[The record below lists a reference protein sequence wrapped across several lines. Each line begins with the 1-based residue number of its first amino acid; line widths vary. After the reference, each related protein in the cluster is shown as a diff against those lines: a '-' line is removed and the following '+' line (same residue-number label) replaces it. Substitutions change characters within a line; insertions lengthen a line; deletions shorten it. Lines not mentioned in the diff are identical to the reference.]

1 MANTFTITISAV
13 DKASATLRKVN
24 DSVSRM
30 TRPFEEVGKSFKSLG
45 RELGFERIGKNL
57 TNIGRE
63 ASGAARGIGNIVA
76 PMAAITGIGS
86 VAGVAALAVNWAKLG
101 RSIDSSA
108 HGIGISADQ
117 LQTFQGAAKMVGI
130 DTELA
135 TGSLN
140 SLATTMQ
147 DAQWGRNQGAL
158 LMLNK
163 LGIGLKKAKDG
174 SWDVVGEYKAIANAI
189 ASQKSPQ
196 VQALIA
202 NNLGL
207 GGMLPFLREGAA
219 GIERYEAMVKRLGYV
234 MSDDAVK
241 RGKEFSQSLSGLN
254 LVIDGT
260 KNAIGDKLIPVMK
273 PLVDQFTNW
282 LAVNRDLIA
291 SDIGEWA
298 KGFAIWINK
307 VDWKKIGDGIIN
319 FGKGVGKVV
328 EWLGGWENAA
338 ILVIGVMN
346 AGLIGSVL
354 SLGVTLLR
362 GGAGILAFTKLLL
375 GWEAAAVAAGAAT
388 SIAGAAGA
396 GVAGAGAASGA
407 VLGGSGVAGA
417 AGAGAGVG
425 IGASLVGL
433 ASMVYS
439 PTLNDGEDKEV
450 ARIRRAQGLPEKS
463 PSEVLSSAWKA
474 KGGINEDST
483 KHSMQFFQDKGWT
496 KEQAAGITAN
506 LGLES
511 NFDPAAVG
519 DSGRAYGIA
528 QWHDFRQKEFAKWA
542 GKPIKNSTLDE
553 QLGFVHYE
561 LTKGG
566 ETTAG
571 EALRATKTAAAAGD
585 VVTRKYERPADMVG
599 DAAKRAAVAE
609 ILASSAVSISKPS
622 PTPGSLPASTPSG
635 ASTALPAP
643 VLMPVPVASPAVTP
657 IPAPT
662 PVRAPEGPYTQG
674 AAQASSNGSV
684 KVEIEHKNA
693 PEGLK
698 TKVKSD
704 GNVQASSRIA
714 YSGLGAIA

>member
-1 MANTFTITISAV
+1 MANTFTITINAV
-13 DKASATLRKVN
+13 DKASATVRKVN

-63 ASGAARGIGNIVA
+63 AGGAARSISNIVA

-101 RSIDSSA
+101 RSIDNSA
-108 HGIGISADQ
+108 HGIGISAGQ

-135 TGSLN
+135 TDSLS

-207 GGMLPFLREGAA
+207 SGMLPFLREGAA
-219 GIERYEAMVKRLGYV
+219 GIERYEATVKRLGYV
-234 MSDDAVK
+234 MSDDAVQ
-241 RGKEFSQSLSGLN
+241 RGKEFSQSLAGLN
-254 LVIDGT
+254 IVIDGT
-260 KNAIGDKLIPVMK
+260 KNSIGDKLIPVMK
-273 PLVDQFTNW
+273 PLLDQFTNW

-291 SDIGEWA
+291 NDIGEWA
-298 KGFAIWINK
+298 KGFAVWINK
-307 VDWKKIGDGIIN
+307 VDWKKIGEGIVN

-354 SLGVTLLR
+354 SLGVTLVR
-362 GGAGILAFTKLLL
+362 GGAGVLAFTKLLL
-375 GWEAAAVAAGAAT
+375 GWEAAAIAAGAAT
-388 SIAGAAGA
+388 GTAGAVG
-396 GVAGAGAASGA
+396 AGAGAS
-407 VLGGSGVAGA
+407 V
-417 AGAGAGVG
+417 GAGAVG
-425 IGASLVGL
+425 IGATLAAGGVGL
-433 ASMVYS
+433 AALAYS
-439 PTLNDGEDKEV
+439 SSLNDGEDKEI
-450 ARIRRAQGLPEKS
+450 ARIRRAQGLPEVS
-463 PSEVLSSAWKA
+463 DSEILSSAFKGR
-474 KGGINEDST
+474 GGINEEAT
-483 KHSMQFFQDKGWT
+483 GRSMAFFQGKGWT
-496 KEQAAGITAN
+496 KEQAAGISAN

-511 NFDPAAVG
+511 NFNPAAVG
-519 DSGRAYGIA
+519 DSGRAYGAA
-528 QWHDFRQKEFAKWA
+528 QWHESRQQQFAKWA
-542 GKPIKNSTLDE
+542 GKPMQGSSLDE

-561 LTKGG
+561 LTQGQEQG
-566 ETTAG
+566 
-571 EALRATKTAAAAGD
+571 AGD
-585 VVTRKYERPADMVG
+585 LLRRAKSAREAGDIVSRKYERPADADG

-609 ILASSAVSISKPS
+609 VIANRVPAPS
-622 PTPGSLPASTPSG
+622 PAPA
-635 ASTALPAP
+635 
-643 VLMPVPVASPAVTP
+643 
-657 IPAPT
+657 
-662 PVRAPEGPYTQG
+662 GPYSQG
-674 AAQASSNGSV
+674 AAQQNGGSV

-714 YSGLGAIA
+714 YSGMGAIA

>member
-1 MANTFTITISAV
+1 MANTFTITINAV
-13 DKASATLRKVN
+13 DKASATVRKVN

-63 ASGAARGIGNIVA
+63 AGGAARSINNIVA

-108 HGIGISADQ
+108 HGIGISAGQ

-219 GIERYEAMVKRLGYV
+219 GIERYEATVKRLGYV
-234 MSDDAVK
+234 MGDDAVQ
-241 RGKEFSQSLSGLN
+241 RGKEFSQSLAGLN
-254 LVIDGT
+254 IVIDGT
-260 KNAIGDKLIPVMK
+260 KNSIGDKLIPVMK

-291 SDIGEWA
+291 NDIGEWA
-298 KGFAIWINK
+298 KGFAVWINK
-307 VDWKKIGDGIIN
+307 VEWKKIDDGIVN

-338 ILVIGVMN
+338 ILVVGVMN
-346 AGLIGSVL
+346 AGLIGSVI
-354 SLGVTLLR
+354 SLGVTLVR
-362 GGAGILAFTKLLL
+362 GGAGVLAFTKLLL
-375 GWEAAAVAAGAAT
+375 GWEAAAIAAGAAT
-388 SIAGAAGA
+388 GTAGAVG
-396 GVAGAGAASGA
+396 AGAGAS
-407 VLGGSGVAGA
+407 V
-417 AGAGAGVG
+417 GAGAGG
-425 IGASLVGL
+425 IGASLAAGGVGL
-433 ASMVYS
+433 AALLYS
-439 PTLNDGEDKEV
+439 SSLNDGEDKEI
-450 ARIRRAQGLPEKS
+450 ARIRRAQGLPEIS
-463 PSEVLSSAWKA
+463 DSEILSRAFKGR
-474 KGGINEDST
+474 GGINEEAT
-483 KHSMQFFQDKGWT
+483 GRSMAFFQGKGWT
-496 KEQAAGITAN
+496 KEQAAGISAN

-511 NFDPAAVG
+511 NFNPAAVG
-519 DSGRAYGIA
+519 DSGRAYGAA
-528 QWHDFRQKEFAKWA
+528 QWHESRQQQFAKWA
-542 GKPIKNSTLDE
+542 GKPMHGSSLDE

-561 LTKGG
+561 LTQGQEQG
-566 ETTAG
+566 
-571 EALRATKTAAAAGD
+571 AGD
-585 VVTRKYERPADMVG
+585 LLRRAKSAREAGDIVSRKYERPADADG

-609 ILASSAVSISKPS
+609 VIANRVPAPS
-622 PTPGSLPASTPSG
+622 PAPA
-635 ASTALPAP
+635 
-643 VLMPVPVASPAVTP
+643 
-657 IPAPT
+657 
-662 PVRAPEGPYTQG
+662 GPYSQG
-674 AAQASSNGSV
+674 GAQQNGGSV

-714 YSGLGAIA
+714 YSGMGAIA

>member
-13 DKASATLRKVN
+13 DKASATVRKVN

-63 ASGAARGIGNIVA
+63 AGGAARSISNIVA

-101 RSIDSSA
+101 RSIDNSA
-108 HGIGISADQ
+108 HGIGISAGQ

-219 GIERYEAMVKRLGYV
+219 GIERYEATVKRLGYV
-234 MSDDAVK
+234 MGDDAVQ
-241 RGKEFSQSLSGLN
+241 RGKEFSQSLAGLN
-254 LVIDGT
+254 IVIDGT
-260 KNAIGDKLIPVMK
+260 KNSIGDKLIPVMK

-298 KGFAIWINK
+298 KGFAVWINK
-307 VDWKKIGDGIIN
+307 VEWKKIGDGIIN

-328 EWLGGWENAA
+328 DWLGGWENAA

-354 SLGVTLLR
+354 SLGVTLVR
-362 GGAGILAFTKLLL
+362 GGAGVLAFTKLLL
-375 GWEAAAVAAGAAT
+375 GWESAAIAAGAAT
-388 SIAGAAGA
+388 GTAGAVG
-396 GVAGAGAASGA
+396 AGAGAS
-407 VLGGSGVAGA
+407 V
-417 AGAGAGVG
+417 GAGAVG
-425 IGASLVGL
+425 IGATLAAGGVGL
-433 ASMVYS
+433 AALAYS
-439 PTLNDGEDKEV
+439 SSLNDGEDKEI
-450 ARIRRAQGLPEKS
+450 ARIRRAQGLPEVS
-463 PSEVLSSAWKA
+463 DSEILSGAFKGR
-474 KGGINEDST
+474 GGINEEAT
-483 KHSMQFFQDKGWT
+483 GRSMAFFQGKGWT
-496 KEQAAGITAN
+496 KEQAAGISAN

-511 NFDPAAVG
+511 NFNPAAVG
-519 DSGRAYGIA
+519 DSGRAYGA
-528 QWHDFRQKEFAKWA
+528 GQWHESRQQQFAKWA
-542 GKPIKNSTLDE
+542 GKPMQGSSLDE

-561 LTKGG
+561 LTQGQEQG
-566 ETTAG
+566 
-571 EALRATKTAAAAGD
+571 AGD
-585 VVTRKYERPADMVG
+585 LLRRAKSARDAGDIVSRKYERPADADG

-609 ILASSAVSISKPS
+609 VIANRVPAPS
-622 PTPGSLPASTPSG
+622 PAPA
-635 ASTALPAP
+635 
-643 VLMPVPVASPAVTP
+643 
-657 IPAPT
+657 
-662 PVRAPEGPYTQG
+662 GPYSQG
-674 AAQASSNGSV
+674 AAQQNGGSV

-714 YSGLGAIA
+714 YSGMGAIA

>member
-1 MANTFTITISAV
+1 MANTFTITINAV
-13 DKASATLRKVN
+13 DKASATVRKVN

-30 TRPFEEVGKSFKSLG
+30 TRHFEEVGKSFKSLG

-63 ASGAARGIGNIVA
+63 AGGAARSIGNIVA

-108 HGIGISADQ
+108 RGIGVSADQ

-174 SWDVVGEYKAIANAI
+174 SWDVVGEYKAIAIAI

-219 GIERYEAMVKRLGYV
+219 GIERYEATVKRLGYV
-234 MSDDAVK
+234 MSDDAVQ
-241 RGKEFSQSLSGLN
+241 RGKEFSQSLAGLN
-254 LVIDGT
+254 IVIDGT

-298 KGFAIWINK
+298 KGFAVWINK
-307 VDWKKIGDGIIN
+307 VEWKKIGDGIIN

-328 EWLGGWENAA
+328 DWLGGWENAA

-354 SLGVTLLR
+354 SLGVTLVR
-362 GGAGILAFTKLLL
+362 GGAGVLAFTKLLL
-375 GWEAAAVAAGAAT
+375 GWESAAIAAGAAT
-388 SIAGAAGA
+388 TTAGAAGA
-396 GVAGAGAASGA
+396 GVGGGAAVG
-407 VLGGSGVAGA
+407 AGA
-417 AGAGAGVG
+417 AGAAGTGLGAWLAAAAAGV
-425 IGASLVGL
+425 A
-433 ASMVYS
+433 AMVYS
-439 PTLNDGEDKEV
+439 PSLNDGESKEI
-450 ARIRRAQGLPEKS
+450 ARIRRAQGLPEVS
-463 PSEVLSSAWKA
+463 DSEIVSGAF
-474 KGGINEDST
+474 KGRGDINEEAIGR
-483 KHSMQFFQDKGWT
+483 SMAFFQGKGWT
-496 KEQAAGITAN
+496 KEQAAGISAN

-511 NFDPAAVG
+511 NFNPAAVG
-519 DSGRAYGIA
+519 DSGRAYGAA
-528 QWHDFRQKEFAKWA
+528 QWHESRQQQFAKWA
-542 GKPIKNSTLDE
+542 GKPMQGSSLDE

-561 LTKGG
+561 LTQGQEQG
-566 ETTAG
+566 
-571 EALRATKTAAAAGD
+571 AGD
-585 VVTRKYERPADMVG
+585 LLRRAKSAREAGDIVSRKYERPADADG

-609 ILASSAVSISKPS
+609 VIANRVPAPS
-622 PTPGSLPASTPSG
+622 PAPA
-635 ASTALPAP
+635 
-643 VLMPVPVASPAVTP
+643 
-657 IPAPT
+657 
-662 PVRAPEGPYTQG
+662 GPYSQG
-674 AAQASSNGSV
+674 AAQQNGGSV

-693 PEGLK
+693 PDGLK

-714 YSGLGAIA
+714 YSGMGAIA

>member
-13 DKASATLRKVN
+13 DKASATVRKVN

-63 ASGAARGIGNIVA
+63 AGGAARSISNIVA

-101 RSIDSSA
+101 RSIDNSA
-108 HGIGISADQ
+108 HGIGISAGQ

-207 GGMLPFLREGAA
+207 GGMLSFLREGAA
-219 GIERYEAMVKRLGYV
+219 GIERYEATVKRLGYV
-234 MSDDAVK
+234 MSDDAVQ
-241 RGKEFSQSLSGLN
+241 RGKEFSQSLAGLN
-254 LVIDGT
+254 IVIDGT
-260 KNAIGDKLIPVMK
+260 KNSIGDKLIPVMK
-273 PLVDQFTNW
+273 PLVDQFTSW

-291 SDIGEWA
+291 NDIGEWA
-298 KGFAIWINK
+298 KGFAVWINK
-307 VDWKKIGDGIIN
+307 VEWKKIGDGIVN

-346 AGLIGSVL
+346 AGLIGSVI
-354 SLGVTLLR
+354 SLGVTLVR
-362 GGAGILAFTKLLL
+362 GGAGVLAFTKLLL

-388 SIAGAAGA
+388 GTAGAVG
-396 GVAGAGAASGA
+396 AGAGAS
-407 VLGGSGVAGA
+407 AGA
-417 AGAGAGVG
+417 VG
-425 IGASLVGL
+425 IGATLAAGGVGL
-433 ASMVYS
+433 AALAYS
-439 PTLNDGEDKEV
+439 SSLNDGEDKEI
-450 ARIRRAQGLPEKS
+450 ARIRRAQGLPEVS
-463 PSEVLSSAWKA
+463 DSEILSGAFKGR
-474 KGGINEDST
+474 GGINEEAT
-483 KHSMQFFQDKGWT
+483 GRSMAFFQGKGWT
-496 KEQAAGITAN
+496 KEQAAGISAN

-511 NFDPAAVG
+511 NFNPAAVG
-519 DSGRAYGIA
+519 DSGRAYGAA
-528 QWHDFRQKEFAKWA
+528 QWHESRQQQFAKWA
-542 GKPIKNSTLDE
+542 GKPMQGSSLDE

-561 LTKGG
+561 LTQGQEQG
-566 ETTAG
+566 
-571 EALRATKTAAAAGD
+571 AGD
-585 VVTRKYERPADMVG
+585 LLRRAKSAREAGDIVSRKYERPADADG

-609 ILASSAVSISKPS
+609 VIANRVPAPS
-622 PTPGSLPASTPSG
+622 PAPA
-635 ASTALPAP
+635 
-643 VLMPVPVASPAVTP
+643 
-657 IPAPT
+657 
-662 PVRAPEGPYTQG
+662 GPYSQG
-674 AAQASSNGSV
+674 AAQQNGGSV

-714 YSGLGAIA
+714 YSGMGAIA

>member
-1 MANTFTITISAV
+1 MANTFTITINAV
-13 DKASATLRKVN
+13 DKASATVRKVN

-63 ASGAARGIGNIVA
+63 AGGAARSIGNIVA

-101 RSIDSSA
+101 RSIDNSA
-108 HGIGISADQ
+108 HGIGISAGQ

-219 GIERYEAMVKRLGYV
+219 GIERYEATVKRLGYV
-234 MSDDAVK
+234 MGDDAVQ
-241 RGKEFSQSLSGLN
+241 RGKEFSQSLAGLN
-254 LVIDGT
+254 IVIDGT
-260 KNAIGDKLIPVMK
+260 KNSIGDKLIPVMK

-291 SDIGEWA
+291 NDIGEWA
-298 KGFAIWINK
+298 KGFAVWINK
-307 VDWKKIGDGIIN
+307 VEWKKIGDGIIN

-346 AGLIGSVL
+346 AGLIGSVV
-354 SLGVTLLR
+354 SLGVTLVR
-362 GGAGILAFTKLLL
+362 GGAGVVAFTKLLL
-375 GWEAAAVAAGAAT
+375 GWESAAIAAGAAT
-388 SIAGAAGA
+388 GTAGAVG
-396 GVAGAGAASGA
+396 AGAGAS
-407 VLGGSGVAGA
+407 V
-417 AGAGAGVG
+417 GAGAVG
-425 IGASLVGL
+425 IGATLAAGGVGL
-433 ASMVYS
+433 AALAYS
-439 PTLNDGEDKEV
+439 SSLNDGEDKEI
-450 ARIRRAQGLPEKS
+450 ARIRRAQGLPEVS
-463 PSEVLSSAWKA
+463 DSEVLSSAFKGR
-474 KGGINEDST
+474 GGINEEAT
-483 KHSMQFFQDKGWT
+483 GRSMAFFQGKGWT
-496 KEQAAGITAN
+496 KEQAAGISAN

-511 NFDPAAVG
+511 NFNPAAVG
-519 DSGRAYGIA
+519 DGGRAYGAA
-528 QWHDFRQKEFAKWA
+528 QWHESRQQQFAKWA
-542 GKPIKNSTLDE
+542 GKPMQGSSLDE

-561 LTKGG
+561 LTQGQEQG
-566 ETTAG
+566 
-571 EALRATKTAAAAGD
+571 AGD
-585 VVTRKYERPADMVG
+585 LLRRAKSAREAGDIVSRKYERPADADG

-609 ILASSAVSISKPS
+609 VIANRVPAPS
-622 PTPGSLPASTPSG
+622 PAPA
-635 ASTALPAP
+635 
-643 VLMPVPVASPAVTP
+643 
-657 IPAPT
+657 
-662 PVRAPEGPYTQG
+662 GPYSQG
-674 AAQASSNGSV
+674 AAQQNGGSV

-714 YSGLGAIA
+714 YSGMGAVA

>member
-1 MANTFTITISAV
+1 MANTFTITINAV
-13 DKASATLRKVN
+13 DKASATVRKVN

-63 ASGAARGIGNIVA
+63 AGGAARSISNIVA

-101 RSIDSSA
+101 RSIDNSA
-108 HGIGISADQ
+108 HGIGISAGQ

-219 GIERYEAMVKRLGYV
+219 GIERYEATVKRLGYV
-234 MSDDAVK
+234 MSDDAVQ
-241 RGKEFSQSLSGLN
+241 RGKEFSQSLAGLN
-254 LVIDGT
+254 IVIDGT
-260 KNAIGDKLIPVMK
+260 KNSIGDKLIPVMK

-298 KGFAIWINK
+298 KGFAVWINK
-307 VDWKKIGDGIIN
+307 VEWKKIGDGIIN

-328 EWLGGWENAA
+328 DWLGGWENAA

-354 SLGVTLLR
+354 SLGVTLVR
-362 GGAGILAFTKLLL
+362 GGAGVLAFTKLLL
-375 GWEAAAVAAGAAT
+375 GWEAAATAAGAAT
-388 SIAGAAGA
+388 VTAGTVG
-396 GVAGAGAASGA
+396 AGAGAS
-407 VLGGSGVAGA
+407 V
-417 AGAGAGVG
+417 GAGAVGVG
-425 IGASLVGL
+425 ATLAAGGVGL
-433 ASMVYS
+433 AALVYS
-439 PTLNDGEDKEV
+439 SSLNDGEDKEIS
-450 ARIRRAQGLPEKS
+450 RIRRAQGLPEVS
-463 PSEVLSSAWKA
+463 DSEILSSAFKGR
-474 KGGINEDST
+474 GGINEEAT
-483 KHSMQFFQDKGWT
+483 GRSMAFFQGKGWT
-496 KEQAAGITAN
+496 KEQAAGISAN

-511 NFDPAAVG
+511 NFNPAAVG
-519 DSGRAYGIA
+519 DSGRAYGAA
-528 QWHDFRQKEFAKWA
+528 QWHESRQQQFAKWA
-542 GKPIKNSTLDE
+542 GKPMQGSSLDE

-561 LTKGG
+561 LTQGQEQG
-566 ETTAG
+566 
-571 EALRATKTAAAAGD
+571 AGD
-585 VVTRKYERPADMVG
+585 LLRRAKSAREAGDIVSRKYERPADADG
-599 DAAKRAAVAE
+599 DAAKRAAVADV
-609 ILASSAVSISKPS
+609 IANR
-622 PTPGSLPASTPSG
+622 LPV
-635 ASTALPAP
+635 PAP
-643 VLMPVPVASPAVTP
+643 APA
-657 IPAPT
+657 
-662 PVRAPEGPYTQG
+662 GPYSQG
-674 AAQASSNGSV
+674 AAQQNGGSV
-684 KVEIEHKNA
+684 KVDIELKNA
-693 PEGLK
+693 PEGSK

-714 YSGLGAIA
+714 YSGMGAIA

>member
-13 DKASATLRKVN
+13 DKASATVRKVN

-63 ASGAARGIGNIVA
+63 AGGAARSISNIVA

-101 RSIDSSA
+101 RSIDNSA
-108 HGIGISADQ
+108 HGIGISAGQ

-219 GIERYEAMVKRLGYV
+219 GIERYEATVKRLGYV
-234 MSDDAVK
+234 MSDDAVQ
-241 RGKEFSQSLSGLN
+241 RGKEFSQSLAGLN
-254 LVIDGT
+254 IVIDGT
-260 KNAIGDKLIPVMK
+260 KNSIGDKLIPVMK
-273 PLVDQFTNW
+273 PLVDQFTSW

-291 SDIGEWA
+291 NDIGEWA
-298 KGFAIWINK
+298 KGFAVWINK
-307 VDWKKIGDGIIN
+307 VEWKKIGDGIVN

-346 AGLIGSVL
+346 AGLIGSVI
-354 SLGVTLLR
+354 SLGVTLVR
-362 GGAGILAFTKLLL
+362 GGAGVLAFTKLLL

-388 SIAGAAGA
+388 GTAGAVG
-396 GVAGAGAASGA
+396 AGAGAS
-407 VLGGSGVAGA
+407 AGA
-417 AGAGAGVG
+417 VG
-425 IGASLVGL
+425 IGATLAAGGVGL
-433 ASMVYS
+433 AALAYS
-439 PTLNDGEDKEV
+439 SSLNDGEDKEI
-450 ARIRRAQGLPEKS
+450 ARIRRAQGLPEVS
-463 PSEVLSSAWKA
+463 DSEILSGAFKGR
-474 KGGINEDST
+474 GGINEEAT
-483 KHSMQFFQDKGWT
+483 GRSMAFFQGKGWT
-496 KEQAAGITAN
+496 KEQAAGISAN

-511 NFDPAAVG
+511 NFNPAAVG
-519 DSGRAYGIA
+519 DSGRAYGAA
-528 QWHDFRQKEFAKWA
+528 QWHESRQQQFAKWA
-542 GKPIKNSTLDE
+542 GKPMQGSSLDE

-561 LTKGG
+561 LTQGQEQG
-566 ETTAG
+566 
-571 EALRATKTAAAAGD
+571 AGD
-585 VVTRKYERPADMVG
+585 LLRRAKSAREAGDIVSRKYERPADADG

-609 ILASSAVSISKPS
+609 VIANRVPAPS
-622 PTPGSLPASTPSG
+622 PAPA
-635 ASTALPAP
+635 
-643 VLMPVPVASPAVTP
+643 
-657 IPAPT
+657 
-662 PVRAPEGPYTQG
+662 GPYSQG
-674 AAQASSNGSV
+674 AAQQNGGSV

-714 YSGLGAIA
+714 YSGMGAIA

>member
-1 MANTFTITISAV
+1 MANTFTITINAV
-13 DKASATLRKVN
+13 DKASATVRKVN

-63 ASGAARGIGNIVA
+63 AGGAARSIGNIVA

-108 HGIGISADQ
+108 HGIGVSAGQ

-219 GIERYEAMVKRLGYV
+219 GIERYEATVKRLGYV

-260 KNAIGDKLIPVMK
+260 KNSIGDKLIPVMK

-282 LAVNRDLIA
+282 LAVNRELIA

-307 VDWKKIGDGIIN
+307 VEWKKIGDGIVN

-328 EWLGGWENAA
+328 EWMGGWQNAA

-354 SLGVTLLR
+354 SLGVTLVR
-362 GGAGILAFTKLLL
+362 GGLGVLAFTKLLL

-388 SIAGAAGA
+388 SVAGTAGAGMGAAGA
-396 GVAGAGAASGA
+396 
-407 VLGGSGVAGA
+407 GVAGA
-417 AGAGAGVG
+417 AGAGAG
-425 IGASLVGL
+425 ALVGATAAGL
-433 ASMVYS
+433 GAMFYS
-439 PTLNDGEDKEV
+439 SSLNDGEDKEV
-450 ARIRRAQGLPEKS
+450 ARIRRAQGLPEVS

-483 KHSMQFFQDKGWT
+483 KRSMQFFQDKGWT
-496 KEQAAGITAN
+496 KEQAAGISAN

-566 ETTAG
+566 ETAAG
-571 EALRATKTAAAAGD
+571 DALRATKTAAAAGD
-585 VVTRKYERPADMVG
+585 IVSRKYERPADTNG
-599 DAAKRAAVAE
+599 DAAKRAAVAD
-609 ILASSAVSISKPS
+609 ILASSALNISGS
-622 PTPGSLPASTPSG
+622 P
-635 ASTALPAP
+635 PAP
-643 VLMPVPVASPAVTP
+643 NNAVPSSLMAAPAATLMTTP
-657 IPAPT
+657 QAAPT

-674 AAQASSNGSV
+674 AAQGATNGSV

-714 YSGLGAIA
+714 YSGMGAVA

>member
-1 MANTFTITISAV
+1 MANTFTITINAV
-13 DKASATLRKVN
+13 DKASATVRKVN
-24 DSVSRM
+24 DSVNRM

-63 ASGAARGIGNIVA
+63 AGGAARSISNIVA

-101 RSIDSSA
+101 RSIDNSA
-108 HGIGISADQ
+108 HGIGISAGQ

-219 GIERYEAMVKRLGYV
+219 GIERYEATVKRLGYV
-234 MSDDAVK
+234 MSDDAVQ
-241 RGKEFSQSLSGLN
+241 RGKEFSQSLAGLN
-254 LVIDGT
+254 IVIDGT
-260 KNAIGDKLIPVMK
+260 KNSIGDKLIPVMK

-298 KGFAIWINK
+298 KGFAVWINK
-307 VDWKKIGDGIIN
+307 VEWKKIGDGIIN

-328 EWLGGWENAA
+328 DWLGGWENAA

-354 SLGVTLLR
+354 SLGVTLVR
-362 GGAGILAFTKLLL
+362 GGAGVLAFTKLLL
-375 GWEAAAVAAGAAT
+375 GWEAAAIAAGAAT
-388 SIAGAAGA
+388 GTAGTVG
-396 GVAGAGAASGA
+396 AGAGASVGA
-407 VLGGSGVAGA
+407 
-417 AGAGAGVG
+417 VG
-425 IGASLVGL
+425 IGATLAAGGVGL
-433 ASMVYS
+433 AALAYS
-439 PTLNDGEDKEV
+439 SSLNDGEDKEI
-450 ARIRRAQGLPEKS
+450 ARIRRAQGLPEVS
-463 PSEVLSSAWKA
+463 DSEILSGAFKGR
-474 KGGINEDST
+474 GGINEEAT
-483 KHSMQFFQDKGWT
+483 GRSMAFFQGKGWT
-496 KEQAAGITAN
+496 KEQAAGISAN

-511 NFDPAAVG
+511 NFNPAAVG
-519 DSGRAYGIA
+519 DSGRAYGAA
-528 QWHDFRQKEFAKWA
+528 QWHESRQQQFAKWA
-542 GKPIKNSTLDE
+542 GKPMQGSSLDE

-561 LTKGG
+561 LTQGQEQG
-566 ETTAG
+566 
-571 EALRATKTAAAAGD
+571 AGD
-585 VVTRKYERPADMVG
+585 LLRRAKSAREAGDIVSRKYERPADADG

-609 ILASSAVSISKPS
+609 VIANRVPAPS
-622 PTPGSLPASTPSG
+622 PAPA
-635 ASTALPAP
+635 
-643 VLMPVPVASPAVTP
+643 
-657 IPAPT
+657 
-662 PVRAPEGPYTQG
+662 GPYSQG
-674 AAQASSNGSV
+674 AAQQNGGSV

-693 PEGLK
+693 PDGLK

-714 YSGLGAIA
+714 YSGMGAIA

>member
-13 DKASATLRKVN
+13 DKASATVRKVN

-63 ASGAARGIGNIVA
+63 AGGAARSIGNIVA

-101 RSIDSSA
+101 RSIDNSA
-108 HGIGISADQ
+108 HGIGISAGQ

-219 GIERYEAMVKRLGYV
+219 GIERYEATVKRLGYV
-234 MSDDAVK
+234 MSDDAVQ
-241 RGKEFSQSLSGLN
+241 RGKEFSQSLAGLN
-254 LVIDGT
+254 IVIDGT
-260 KNAIGDKLIPVMK
+260 KNSIGDKLIPVMK
-273 PLVDQFTNW
+273 PLVDQFTSW

-291 SDIGEWA
+291 NDIGEWA
-298 KGFAIWINK
+298 KGFAVWINK
-307 VDWKKIGDGIIN
+307 VEWKKIGDGIVN

-346 AGLIGSVL
+346 AGLIGSVI
-354 SLGVTLLR
+354 SLGVTLVR
-362 GGAGILAFTKLLL
+362 GGAGVLAFTKLLL

-388 SIAGAAGA
+388 GTAGAVG
-396 GVAGAGAASGA
+396 AGAGAS
-407 VLGGSGVAGA
+407 AGA
-417 AGAGAGVG
+417 VG
-425 IGASLVGL
+425 IGATLAAGGVGL
-433 ASMVYS
+433 AALAYS
-439 PTLNDGEDKEV
+439 SSLNDGEDKEI
-450 ARIRRAQGLPEKS
+450 ARIRRAQGLPEVS
-463 PSEVLSSAWKA
+463 DSEILSGAFKGR
-474 KGGINEDST
+474 GGINEEAT
-483 KHSMQFFQDKGWT
+483 GRSMAFFQGKGWT
-496 KEQAAGITAN
+496 KEQAAGISAN

-511 NFDPAAVG
+511 NFNPAAVG
-519 DSGRAYGIA
+519 DSGRAYGAA
-528 QWHDFRQKEFAKWA
+528 QWHESRQQQFAKWA
-542 GKPIKNSTLDE
+542 GKPMQGSSLDE

-561 LTKGG
+561 LTQGQEQG
-566 ETTAG
+566 
-571 EALRATKTAAAAGD
+571 AGD
-585 VVTRKYERPADMVG
+585 LLRRAKSAREAGDIVSRKYERPADADG

-609 ILASSAVSISKPS
+609 VIANRVPAPS
-622 PTPGSLPASTPSG
+622 PAPA
-635 ASTALPAP
+635 
-643 VLMPVPVASPAVTP
+643 
-657 IPAPT
+657 
-662 PVRAPEGPYTQG
+662 GPYSQG
-674 AAQASSNGSV
+674 AAQQNGGSV

-714 YSGLGAIA
+714 YSGMGAIA

>member
-1 MANTFTITISAV
+1 MANTFTITINAV
-13 DKASATLRKVN
+13 DKASATVRKVN

-63 ASGAARGIGNIVA
+63 AGGAARSISNIVA

-101 RSIDSSA
+101 RSIDNSA
-108 HGIGISADQ
+108 HGIGISAGQ

-219 GIERYEAMVKRLGYV
+219 GIERYEATVKRLGYV
-234 MSDDAVK
+234 MSDDAVQH
-241 RGKEFSQSLSGLN
+241 GKEFSQSLAGLN
-254 LVIDGT
+254 IVIDGT

-298 KGFAIWINK
+298 KGFAVWINK
-307 VDWKKIGDGIIN
+307 VEWKKIGDGIIN

-346 AGLIGSVL
+346 AGLIGSVI
-354 SLGVTLLR
+354 SLGVTLVR
-362 GGAGILAFTKLLL
+362 GGAGVLAFTKLLL
-375 GWEAAAVAAGAAT
+375 GWESAAIAAGAAT
-388 SIAGAAGA
+388 TTAGAVGAGVGGGAAVGAGAAGA
-396 GVAGAGAASGA
+396 AGTGFGAWLAAAAAGVAA
-407 VLGGSGVAGA
+407 
-417 AGAGAGVG
+417 
-425 IGASLVGL
+425 
-433 ASMVYS
+433 MVYS
-439 PTLNDGEDKEV
+439 PSLNDGESKEI
-450 ARIRRAQGLPEKS
+450 ARIRRAQGLPEVS
-463 PSEVLSSAWKA
+463 DSEIVSGAF
-474 KGGINEDST
+474 KGRGDINEEAIGR
-483 KHSMQFFQDKGWT
+483 SMAFFQGKGWT
-496 KEQAAGITAN
+496 KEQAAGISAN

-511 NFDPAAVG
+511 NFNPAAVG
-519 DSGRAYGIA
+519 DSGRAYGAA
-528 QWHDFRQKEFAKWA
+528 QWHESRQQQFAKWA
-542 GKPIKNSTLDE
+542 GKPMQGSSLDE
-553 QLGFVHYE
+553 QLGFVNYE
-561 LTKGG
+561 LTQGQ
-566 ETTAG
+566 EQD
-571 EALRATKTAAAAGD
+571 AGD
-585 VVTRKYERPADMVG
+585 LLRKAKSAREAGDIVSRKYERPADLVG
-599 DAAKRAAVAE
+599 DAAKRAA
-609 ILASSAVSISKPS
+609 LADVIANRVPAPS
-622 PTPGSLPASTPSG
+622 PAPA
-635 ASTALPAP
+635 
-643 VLMPVPVASPAVTP
+643 
-657 IPAPT
+657 
-662 PVRAPEGPYTQG
+662 GPYSQG
-674 AAQASSNGSV
+674 AAQQNGGSV

-714 YSGLGAIA
+714 YSGMGAIA

>member
-13 DKASATLRKVN
+13 DKASATVRKVN

-63 ASGAARGIGNIVA
+63 ASGAARSVGNIVA

-108 HGIGISADQ
+108 HGIGVSAGQ

-130 DTELA
+130 DTETA

-174 SWDVVGEYKAIANAI
+174 SWDVVGQYKAIANAI

-207 GGMLPFLREGAA
+207 GGMLPFLREGAI
-219 GIERYEAMVKRLGYV
+219 GIERYESTVKRLGYV

-241 RGKEFSQSLSGLN
+241 RGKEFSQGLSGLN
-254 LVIDGT
+254 IVIDGT

-273 PLVDQFTNW
+273 PLVDQFTEW

-291 SDIGEWA
+291 NDIGEWA
-298 KGFAIWINK
+298 KGFAVWINK
-307 VDWKKIGDGIIN
+307 VEWKKIGDGIVN
-319 FGKGVGKVV
+319 FGNGVGKVV
-328 EWLGGWENAA
+328 DWLGGWENAA
-338 ILVIGVMN
+338 LLVIGVMN
-346 AGLIGSVL
+346 AGLIGSVI
-354 SLGVTLLR
+354 SLGVTLVR
-362 GGAGILAFTKLLL
+362 GGAGVLAFTKLLL
-375 GWEAAAVAAGAAT
+375 GWEAAAIAAGAAT
-388 SIAGAAGA
+388 GTAGSIGAGATAGAAGA
-396 GVAGAGAASGA
+396 GVGAAI
-407 VLGGSGVAGA
+407 A
-417 AGAGAGVG
+417 AGG
-425 IGASLVGL
+425 VGL
-433 ASMVYS
+433 ASLLYS
-439 PTLNDGEDKEV
+439 SSLNDGEDKEV
-450 ARIRRAQGLPEKS
+450 ARIRRAQGLPEIS
-463 PSEVLSSAWKA
+463 DSEILSSAFKGR
-474 KGGINEDST
+474 GGINEEAT
-483 KHSMQFFQDKGWT
+483 GRSMAFFQSKGWT
-496 KEQAAGITAN
+496 KEQAAGISAN

-511 NFDPAAVG
+511 NFNPAAVG
-519 DSGRAYGIA
+519 DGGRAYGAA
-528 QWHDFRQKEFAKWA
+528 QWHESRQQQFAKWA
-542 GKPIKNSTLDE
+542 GKPIQGSSLDE

-561 LTKGG
+561 LTQGQEQG
-566 ETTAG
+566 AG
-571 EALRATKTAAAAGD
+571 ELLRKAKTARDAGEI
-585 VVTRKYERPADMVG
+585 VSRKYERPADADG
-599 DAAKRAAVAE
+599 DAAKRAAVADV
-609 ILASSAVSISKPS
+609 IANRLSSPE
-622 PTPGSLPASTPSG
+622 PAS
-635 ASTALPAP
+635 APA
-643 VLMPVPVASPAVTP
+643 
-657 IPAPT
+657 
-662 PVRAPEGPYTQG
+662 GPYSQG
-674 AAQASSNGSV
+674 AAQQNGGSV

-714 YSGLGAIA
+714 YSGIGAIA

>member
-13 DKASATLRKVN
+13 DKASATVRKVN

-63 ASGAARGIGNIVA
+63 AGGAARSIGNIVA

-108 HGIGISADQ
+108 HGIGVSADQ

-135 TGSLN
+135 TSSLN

-219 GIERYEAMVKRLGYV
+219 GIERYEATVKRLGYV

-241 RGKEFSQSLSGLN
+241 RGKEFSQSLAGLN

-260 KNAIGDKLIPVMK
+260 KNSIGDKLIPVMK

-298 KGFAIWINK
+298 KGFAVWINK
-307 VDWKKIGDGIIN
+307 VEWKKIGDGIVN

-354 SLGVTLLR
+354 SLGVTLVR
-362 GGAGILAFTKLLL
+362 GGAGVLAFTKLLL
-375 GWEAAAVAAGAAT
+375 GWEAAAVSAGAAT
-388 SIAGAAGA
+388 SLVGAAGAGLGAGAGAGAGAAAGAAGA
-396 GVAGAGAASGA
+396 GVGASIAAA
-407 VLGGSGVAGA
+407 FA
-417 AGAGAGVG
+417 G
-425 IGASLVGL
+425 IGALF
-433 ASMVYS
+433 YS
-439 PTLNDGEDKEV
+439 PSLNDGEDKEV
-450 ARIRRAQGLPEKS
+450 ARIRRAQGLPEVS
-463 PSEVLSSAWKA
+463 ASDVLSKAWKA
-474 KGGINEDST
+474 QGGINEDAT
-483 KHSMQFFQDKGWT
+483 NRSMQFFQGKGWT
-496 KEQAAGITAN
+496 KEQAAGISAN

-511 NFDPAAVG
+511 NFNPAAVG
-519 DSGRAYGIA
+519 DSGRAYGAA
-528 QWHDFRQKEFAKWA
+528 QWHEPRQQQFAKWA
-542 GKPIKNSTLDE
+542 GKPMQGSSLDE

-561 LTKGG
+561 LTQGQ
-566 ETTAG
+566 EQSAG
-571 EALRATKTAAAAGD
+571 ELLRKAKSAREAGD
-585 VVTRKYERPADMVG
+585 IVSRKYERPADADG

-609 ILASSAVSISKPS
+609 VIANRV
-622 PTPGSLPASTPSG
+622 
-635 ASTALPAP
+635 PAP
-643 VLMPVPVASPAVTP
+643 V
-657 IPAPT
+657 PAP
-662 PVRAPEGPYTQG
+662 AGPYSEG
-674 AAQASSNGSV
+674 AAKQNGGSV

-704 GNVQASSRIA
+704 GNVQATSRIA
-714 YSGLGAIA
+714 YSGMGAIA

>member
-1 MANTFTITISAV
+1 MANTFTITINAV
-13 DKASATLRKVN
+13 DKASATVRKVN

-63 ASGAARGIGNIVA
+63 AGGAARSISNIVA

-101 RSIDSSA
+101 RSIDNSA
-108 HGIGISADQ
+108 HGIGISAGQ
-117 LQTFQGAAKMVGI
+117 LQIFQGAAKMVGI

-219 GIERYEAMVKRLGYV
+219 GIERYEATVKRLGYV
-234 MSDDAVK
+234 MSDDAVQ
-241 RGKEFSQSLSGLN
+241 RGKEFSQSLAGLN
-254 LVIDGT
+254 IVIDGT
-260 KNAIGDKLIPVMK
+260 KNSIGDKLIPVMK

-298 KGFAIWINK
+298 KGFAVWINK
-307 VDWKKIGDGIIN
+307 VEWKKIGDGIIN

-354 SLGVTLLR
+354 SLGVTLVR
-362 GGAGILAFTKLLL
+362 GGLGVLAFTKLLL
-375 GWEAAAVAAGAAT
+375 GWEAAAIAAGAAT
-388 SIAGAAGA
+388 GTAGAVGAGAGASVGAGAAGI
-396 GVAGAGAASGA
+396 GAT
-407 VLGGSGVAGA
+407 LA
-417 AGAGAGVG
+417 AGG
-425 IGASLVGL
+425 VGL
-433 ASMVYS
+433 AALAYS
-439 PTLNDGEDKEV
+439 SSLNDGEDKEI
-450 ARIRRAQGLPEKS
+450 ARIRRAQGLPEVS
-463 PSEVLSSAWKA
+463 DSEILSGAFKGR
-474 KGGINEDST
+474 GGINEEAT
-483 KHSMQFFQDKGWT
+483 GRSMAFFQGKGWT
-496 KEQAAGITAN
+496 KEQAAGISAN

-511 NFDPAAVG
+511 NFNPAAVG
-519 DSGRAYGIA
+519 DSGRAYGAA
-528 QWHDFRQKEFAKWA
+528 QWHESRQQQFAKWA
-542 GKPIKNSTLDE
+542 GKPMQGSSLDE

-561 LTKGG
+561 LTQGQEQG
-566 ETTAG
+566 
-571 EALRATKTAAAAGD
+571 AGD
-585 VVTRKYERPADMVG
+585 LLRRAKSAREAGDIVSRKYERPADADG

-609 ILASSAVSISKPS
+609 VIANRVPAPS
-622 PTPGSLPASTPSG
+622 PAPA
-635 ASTALPAP
+635 
-643 VLMPVPVASPAVTP
+643 
-657 IPAPT
+657 
-662 PVRAPEGPYTQG
+662 GPYSQG
-674 AAQASSNGSV
+674 AAQQNGGSV

-693 PEGLK
+693 PDGLK

-714 YSGLGAIA
+714 YSGMGAIA

>member
-1 MANTFTITISAV
+1 MANTFTITINAV
-13 DKASATLRKVN
+13 DKASATVRKVN

-63 ASGAARGIGNIVA
+63 AGGAARSISNIVA

-101 RSIDSSA
+101 RSIDNSA
-108 HGIGISADQ
+108 HGIGISAGQ

-174 SWDVVGEYKAIANAI
+174 SWDVVGEYKAIASAI

-219 GIERYEAMVKRLGYV
+219 GIERYEATVKRLGFV

-241 RGKEFSQSLSGLN
+241 RGKEFTQSLAGLN
-254 LVIDGT
+254 IVIDGT
-260 KNAIGDKLIPVMK
+260 KNSIGDKLIPVMK

-298 KGFAIWINK
+298 KGFAVWINK
-307 VDWKKIGDGIIN
+307 VEWKKIGDGIVN

-346 AGLIGSVL
+346 AGLIGSVI
-354 SLGVTLLR
+354 SLGVTLVR
-362 GGAGILAFTKLLL
+362 GGAGVLAFTKLLL

-388 SIAGAAGA
+388 GA
-396 GVAGAGAASGA
+396 
-407 VLGGSGVAGA
+407 AGA
-417 AGAGAGVG
+417 AGAGAGASVGAGAGG
-425 IGASLVGL
+425 IGASLAAGGVGL
-433 ASMVYS
+433 AALLYS
-439 PTLNDGEDKEV
+439 SSLNDGEDKEI
-450 ARIRRAQGLPEKS
+450 ARIRRAQGLPEVS
-463 PSEVLSSAWKA
+463 DSEILSSAFKGR
-474 KGGINEDST
+474 GGINEEAT
-483 KHSMQFFQDKGWT
+483 GRSMAFFQGKGWT
-496 KEQAAGITAN
+496 KEQAAGISAN

-511 NFDPAAVG
+511 NFNPAAVG
-519 DSGRAYGIA
+519 DSGRAYGAA
-528 QWHDFRQKEFAKWA
+528 QWHESRQQQFAKWA
-542 GKPIKNSTLDE
+542 GKPMQGSSLDE

-561 LTKGG
+561 LTQGQ
-566 ETTAG
+566 EQ
-571 EALRATKTAAAAGD
+571 AAGD
-585 VVTRKYERPADMVG
+585 LLRKAKSARDAGDIVSRKYERPADADG

-609 ILASSAVSISKPS
+609 VIANRVPAPS
-622 PTPGSLPASTPSG
+622 PAPA
-635 ASTALPAP
+635 
-643 VLMPVPVASPAVTP
+643 
-657 IPAPT
+657 
-662 PVRAPEGPYTQG
+662 GPYSQG
-674 AAQASSNGSV
+674 AAQQNGGSV

-693 PEGLK
+693 PEDLK
-698 TKVKSD
+698 TKVKTD
-704 GNVQASSRIA
+704 GNVQATSRIA
-714 YSGLGAIA
+714 YSGMGAIA

>member
-1 MANTFTITISAV
+1 MANTFTITINAV
-13 DKASATLRKVN
+13 DKASATVRKVN

-63 ASGAARGIGNIVA
+63 AGGAARSISNIVA

-101 RSIDSSA
+101 RSIDNSA
-108 HGIGISADQ
+108 HGIGISAGQ

-174 SWDVVGEYKAIANAI
+174 SWDVVGEYKAIAIAI

-219 GIERYEAMVKRLGYV
+219 GIERYEATVKRLGYV
-234 MSDDAVK
+234 MSDDAVQ
-241 RGKEFSQSLSGLN
+241 RGKEFSQSLAGLN
-254 LVIDGT
+254 IVIDGT

-298 KGFAIWINK
+298 KGFAVWINK
-307 VDWKKIGDGIIN
+307 VEWKKIGDGIIN

-328 EWLGGWENAA
+328 DWLGGWENAA

-354 SLGVTLLR
+354 SLGVTLVR
-362 GGAGILAFTKLLL
+362 GGAGVLAFTKLLL
-375 GWEAAAVAAGAAT
+375 GWESAAIAAGAAT
-388 SIAGAAGA
+388 TTAGAAGA
-396 GVAGAGAASGA
+396 GVGGGAA
-407 VLGGSGVAGA
+407 VDAGA
-417 AGAGAGVG
+417 AGAAGTGLGAWLAAAAAGV
-425 IGASLVGL
+425 A
-433 ASMVYS
+433 AMVYS
-439 PTLNDGEDKEV
+439 PSLNDGESKEI
-450 ARIRRAQGLPEKS
+450 ARIRRAQGLPEVS
-463 PSEVLSSAWKA
+463 DSEIVSGAF
-474 KGGINEDST
+474 KGRGDINEEAIGR
-483 KHSMQFFQDKGWT
+483 SMAFFQGKGWT
-496 KEQAAGITAN
+496 KEQAAGISAN

-511 NFDPAAVG
+511 NFNPAAVG
-519 DSGRAYGIA
+519 DSGRAYGAA
-528 QWHDFRQKEFAKWA
+528 QWHESRQQQFAKWA
-542 GKPIKNSTLDE
+542 GKPMQGSSLDE

-561 LTKGG
+561 LTQGQEQG
-566 ETTAG
+566 
-571 EALRATKTAAAAGD
+571 AGD
-585 VVTRKYERPADMVG
+585 LLRRAKSARDAGDIVSRKYERPADADG

-609 ILASSAVSISKPS
+609 VIANRV
-622 PTPGSLPASTPSG
+622 
-635 ASTALPAP
+635 PAP
-643 VLMPVPVASPAVTP
+643 SQAPA
-657 IPAPT
+657 
-662 PVRAPEGPYTQG
+662 GPYSQG
-674 AAQASSNGSV
+674 APQQNGGSV

-714 YSGLGAIA
+714 YSGMGAIA

>member
-1 MANTFTITISAV
+1 MGNTFTITIDAV
-13 DKASATLRKVN
+13 DKASATVRKVN
-24 DSVSRM
+24 DSVSRL

-57 TNIGRE
+57 TSIGRE
-63 ASGAARGIGNIVA
+63 AGGAARSIGNIVA

-196 VQALIA
+196 VQSLIA

-219 GIERYEAMVKRLGYV
+219 GIEHYETMVKRLGYV

-260 KNAIGDKLIPVMK
+260 KNSIGDKLIPVMK

-282 LAVNRDLIA
+282 LAVNRELIA
-291 SDIGEWA
+291 NDIGEWA

-307 VDWKKIGDGIIN
+307 VEWKKIGDGIVN

-328 EWLGGWENAA
+328 EWMGGWQNAA
-338 ILVIGVMN
+338 LLVIGVMN

-354 SLGVTLLR
+354 SLGVTLVR
-362 GGAGILAFTKLLL
+362 GGAGVLAFTKLLL

-388 SIAGAAGA
+388 SVAGTAGAGMGAAGA
-396 GVAGAGAASGA
+396 GVAGA
-407 VLGGSGVAGA
+407 
-417 AGAGAGVG
+417 AGAGTGAL
-425 IGASLVGL
+425 IGATAAGL
-433 ASMVYS
+433 GATFYS
-439 PTLNDGEDKEV
+439 SSLNDGEDKEV
-450 ARIRRAQGLPEKS
+450 ARIRRAQGLPEVS
-463 PSEVLSSAWKA
+463 PSEILSSAWKA

-483 KHSMQFFQDKGWT
+483 KRSMQFFQDKGWT
-496 KEQAAGITAN
+496 KEQAAGISAN

-511 NFDPAAVG
+511 NFDPTAVG

-528 QWHDFRQKEFAKWA
+528 QWHDSRQKEFAKWA

-566 ETTAG
+566 ETAAG
-571 EALRATKTAAAAGD
+571 DALRATKTAAAAGD
-585 VVTRKYERPADMVG
+585 VVTKKYERPADMIG
-599 DAAKRAAVAE
+599 DAAKRAAVAD
-609 ILASSAVSISKPS
+609 ILASSAVNISSSPPPNTAGPS
-622 PTPGSLPASTPSG
+622 SMMAAPAATPMPTPQA
-635 ASTALPAP
+635 
-643 VLMPVPVASPAVTP
+643 
-657 IPAPT
+657 APT
-662 PVRAPEGPYTQG
+662 PARAPEGPYTQG
-674 AAQASSNGSV
+674 AAQGSTNGSV

-714 YSGLGAIA
+714 YSGMGAAA